1 MEDEERFEGLLLL
14 LEELREANETRPIIV
29 EGRRDVAAL
38 REVGCA
44 GRIMALHQ
52 GEPLFPLAEAFAR
65 ESREAI
71 LLTDWD
77 RKGDVLFE
85 QLGASL
91 AANGVRVDRTFRDR
105 LPAWT
110 KPRLK
115 DVESLGG
122 YVARGRERFRTG
134 GVLEP

>member
-1 MEDEERFEGLLLL
+1 MEDEERFDGLLLL
-14 LEELREANETRPIIV
+14 LDELREANELRPIIV
-29 EGRRDVAAL
+29 EGQRDVASL
-38 REVGCA
+38 RVVGCA
-44 GRIMALHQ
+44 GRILTLHR
-52 GEPLFPLAEAFAR
+52 GEPLFLLAESVAR
-65 ESREAI
+65 EAREAI

-77 RKGDVLFE
+77 RKGDILFD

-110 KPRLK
+110 KPRLH

-122 YVARGRERFRTG
+122 YVARGLERFRREGLAT
-134 GVLEP
+134 